1 MFFGHFELNFH
12 KANPFSI
19 QKSLLF
25 PLVTTIVSSYKLI
38 MKNSIYTLLAILF
51 LSCSTFKYTPTDKH
65 VSIKRHH
72 LPEFKIVNT
81 PLPIINSDSTIY
93 VNELRFFR
101 IRSAMDGMKLMYENY
116 GSWDKKIHGTHQK
129 NMHRIIYEN
138 VKLIDNIDE
147 EFTVIASGAES
158 TTDYFACLMV
168 FDTAGKDC
176 FKATHPY
183 REQLTKILVEK
194 MRNINHNSS
203 EYRLFR

>member
-1 MFFGHFELNFH
+1 
-12 KANPFSI
+12 
-19 QKSLLF
+19 
-25 PLVTTIVSSYKLI
+25 
-38 MKNSIYTLLAILF
+38 
-51 LSCSTFKYTPTDKH
+51 
-65 VSIKRHH
+65 
-72 LPEFKIVNT
+72 
-81 PLPIINSDSTIY
+81 
-93 VNELRFFR
+93 
-101 IRSAMDGMKLMYENY
+101 MDGMKLMYENY